1 MGNRT
6 AIRHLVD
13 LLMTVGLLL
22 QMTYFLIGQ
31 EIHEWLGAGMLRP
44 ATQHRPN
51 GHSKGGQPMKKT
63 MTFLLALGMLL
74 SMAACGGT
82 PAGQSSS
89 APPADS
95 QSATSEI
102 SQEQS
107 APPQNVDENESGN
120 ILIAYFT
127 WADNTVVENP
137 SSVDGDAT
145 TSASVLAPGN
155 AAKLASW
162 IQQEVGGDLHSIMV
176 EEPYSSDYDECLDR
190 AADEKADNAR
200 PALASHVDNMEGY
213 DIVFLGFPNW
223 WYTLPMPVLTFVE
236 EYDWSGKTVVP
247 FVTHGTGGL
256 SSTIRDLTAA
266 LPEDVTILEPIG
278 VYRPEVDASQPAVQ
292 EWIAGLDL
300 ELAQGGSG
308 QSQEEETSTMENTR
322 RIRFSLD
329 DGSEIIVQLN
339 DNPAA
344 DALYEMLPLELSF
357 EDFNS
362 TEKIAYLTEEIPSAG
377 SPDQCD
383 PGVGSLCYYIPWG
396 NLCFFYQDF
405 RPSTSLIPLGQVES
419 GVEYLERLD
428 QAGTVAAEAVEE

>member
-1 MGNRT
+1 MKHPV
-6 AIRHLVD
+6 ALLV
-13 LLMTVGLLL
+13 LLTLLCSLTV
-22 QMTYFLIGQ
+22 
-31 EIHEWLGAGMLRP
+31 
-44 ATQHRPN
+44 
-51 GHSKGGQPMKKT
+51 
-63 MTFLLALGMLL
+63 
-74 SMAACGGT
+74 CGGNPTSQSISDVPESSQNAEEIPDT
-82 PAGQSSS
+82 PLNTDPLTASQSSGETGNS
-89 APPADS
+89 
-95 QSATSEI
+95 
-102 SQEQS
+102 
-107 APPQNVDENESGN
+107 N

-127 WADNTVVENP
+127 WADNTVVEDP
-137 SSVDGDAT
+137 SNVDVDAT

-162 IQQEVGGDLHSIMV
+162 IQQEVGGDLHSIVV

-190 AADEKADNAR
+190 AADEKAENAR
-200 PALASHVDNMEGY
+200 PALASHVDNMEDY

-300 ELAQGGSG
+300 ELPQGGNG
-308 QSQEEETSTMENTR
+308 QTQKEETNTMESTR

-344 DALYEMLPLELSF
+344 EALYEMLPLELSF

-362 TEKIAYLTEEIPSAG
+362 TEKIAYLTEEIPSDG

-383 PGVGSLCYYIPWG
+383 PDVGSLCYYIPWG
-396 NLCFFYQDF
+396 NLCFFYRDF
-405 RPSTSLIPLGQVES
+405 RPSSSLIPLGQVES
-419 GVEYLERLD
+419 GAGLLEGLDRTAAVMVEAA
-428 QAGTVAAEAVEE
+428 AGGWNR

>member
-1 MGNRT
+1 MKRPV
-6 AIRHLVD
+6 ALLV
-13 LLMTVGLLL
+13 LLTLLCSL
-22 QMTYFLIGQ
+22 T
-31 EIHEWLGAGMLRP
+31 
-44 ATQHRPN
+44 
-51 GHSKGGQPMKKT
+51 
-63 MTFLLALGMLL
+63 
-74 SMAACGGT
+74 ACGGNPTSQSISDVPESSQNAEEIPDT
-82 PAGQSSS
+82 PLNTDPPTVSQSSGETGNS
-89 APPADS
+89 
-95 QSATSEI
+95 
-102 SQEQS
+102 
-107 APPQNVDENESGN
+107 N

-127 WADNTVVENP
+127 WADNTVVEDP
-137 SSVDGDAT
+137 SSVDVDAT

-162 IQQEVGGDLHSIMV
+162 IQQEVGGDLHSIVV

-190 AADEKADNAR
+190 AADEKAENAR
-200 PALASHVDNMEGY
+200 PALASHVDNMEDY

-278 VYRPEVDASQPAVQ
+278 VYRPEVDASQSAIQ

-300 ELAQGGSG
+300 ELPQGGNG
-308 QSQEEETSTMENTR
+308 QTQKEETNTMESTR

-329 DGSEIIVQLN
+329 DGSEIIVRLN

-344 DALYEMLPLELSF
+344 EALYEMLPLELSF

-362 TEKIAYLTEEIPSAG
+362 TEKIAYLTEEIPSDG

-383 PGVGSLCYYIPWG
+383 PDVGSLCYYIPWG
-396 NLCFFYQDF
+396 NLCFFYRDF
-405 RPSTSLIPLGQVES
+405 RPSSSLIPLGQVES
-419 GVEYLERLD
+419 GAGLLEGLDRTAAVMVEAA
-428 QAGTVAAEAVEE
+428 AGGWNR

>member
-1 MGNRT
+1 MKRPV
-6 AIRHLVD
+6 ALLV
-13 LLMTVGLLL
+13 LLTLLCSLTV
-22 QMTYFLIGQ
+22 
-31 EIHEWLGAGMLRP
+31 
-44 ATQHRPN
+44 
-51 GHSKGGQPMKKT
+51 
-63 MTFLLALGMLL
+63 
-74 SMAACGGT
+74 CGGNPTSQSISDVPESSQNAEEIPDT
-82 PAGQSSS
+82 PLNTDPPTVSQSSGETGNS
-89 APPADS
+89 
-95 QSATSEI
+95 
-102 SQEQS
+102 
-107 APPQNVDENESGN
+107 N

-127 WADNTVVENP
+127 WADNTVVEDP
-137 SSVDGDAT
+137 SSVDVDAT

-162 IQQEVGGDLHSIMV
+162 IQQEVGGDLHSIVV
-176 EEPYSSDYDECLDR
+176 EEPYSSDYDQCLDR

-200 PALASHVDNMEGY
+200 PALASHVDNMEDY

-266 LPEDVTILEPIG
+266 LPEDATILEPIG
-278 VYRPEVDASQPAVQ
+278 VYRPEVDDSQSAVQ

-300 ELAQGGSG
+300 ELPQGGNG
-308 QSQEEETSTMENTR
+308 QTQKEETNTMESTR

-329 DGSEIIVQLN
+329 DGSEIIVRLN

-344 DALYEMLPLELSF
+344 EALYEMLPLELSF

-362 TEKIAYLTEEIPSAG
+362 TEKIAYLTEEIPSDG

-383 PGVGSLCYYIPWG
+383 PDVGSLCYYIPWG
-396 NLCFFYQDF
+396 NLCFFYRDF
-405 RPSTSLIPLGQVES
+405 RPSSSLIPLGQVES
-419 GVEYLERLD
+419 GAGLLEGLDRTAAVMVEAA
-428 QAGTVAAEAVEE
+428 AGGWNR

>member
-1 MGNRT
+1 MKRPV
-6 AIRHLVD
+6 ALLV
-13 LLMTVGLLL
+13 LLTLLCSL
-22 QMTYFLIGQ
+22 T
-31 EIHEWLGAGMLRP
+31 
-44 ATQHRPN
+44 
-51 GHSKGGQPMKKT
+51 
-63 MTFLLALGMLL
+63 
-74 SMAACGGT
+74 ACGGNPTSQSISDVPESSQNAEEIPDT
-82 PAGQSSS
+82 PLNTDPPTVSQSSGETGNS
-89 APPADS
+89 
-95 QSATSEI
+95 
-102 SQEQS
+102 
-107 APPQNVDENESGN
+107 N

-127 WADNTVVENP
+127 WADNTVVEDP
-137 SSVDGDAT
+137 SSVDVDAT

-162 IQQEVGGDLHSIMV
+162 IQQEVGGDLHSIVV

-190 AADEKADNAR
+190 AADEKAENAR
-200 PALASHVDNMEGY
+200 PALASHVDNMEDY

-223 WYTLPMPVLTFVE
+223 WDTLPMPVLTFVE

-278 VYRPEVDASQPAVQ
+278 VYRPEVDASQSAIQ

-300 ELAQGGSG
+300 ELPQGGNG
-308 QSQEEETSTMENTR
+308 QTQKEETNTMESTR

-329 DGSEIIVQLN
+329 DDSEIIVRLN

-344 DALYEMLPLELSF
+344 EALYEMLPLELSF

-362 TEKIAYLTEEIPSAG
+362 TEKIAYLTEEIPSDG

-383 PGVGSLCYYIPWG
+383 PDVGSLCYYIPWG
-396 NLCFFYQDF
+396 NLCFFYRDF
-405 RPSTSLIPLGQVES
+405 RPSSSLIPLGQVES
-419 GVEYLERLD
+419 GAGLLKGLDRTAAVMVEAA
-428 QAGTVAAEAVEE
+428 AGGWIR

>member
-1 MGNRT
+1 MKRPV
-6 AIRHLVD
+6 ALLV
-13 LLMTVGLLL
+13 LLTLLCSL
-22 QMTYFLIGQ
+22 T
-31 EIHEWLGAGMLRP
+31 
-44 ATQHRPN
+44 
-51 GHSKGGQPMKKT
+51 
-63 MTFLLALGMLL
+63 
-74 SMAACGGT
+74 ACGGNPTSQSISDVPESSQNAEEIPDT
-82 PAGQSSS
+82 PLNTDPPTVSQSSGETGNS
-89 APPADS
+89 
-95 QSATSEI
+95 
-102 SQEQS
+102 
-107 APPQNVDENESGN
+107 N

-127 WADNTVVENP
+127 WADNTVVEDP
-137 SSVDGDAT
+137 SSVDVDAT

-155 AAKLASW
+155 ATKLASW
-162 IQQEVGGDLHSIMV
+162 IQQEVGGDLHSIVV

-190 AADEKADNAR
+190 AADEKAENAR
-200 PALASHVDNMEGY
+200 PALASHVDNMEDY

-278 VYRPEVDASQPAVQ
+278 VYRPEVDASQSAIQ

-300 ELAQGGSG
+300 ELPQGGNG
-308 QSQEEETSTMENTR
+308 QTQKEETNTMESTR

-329 DGSEIIVQLN
+329 DDSEIIVRLN

-344 DALYEMLPLELSF
+344 EALYEMLPLELSF

-362 TEKIAYLTEEIPSAG
+362 TEKIAYLTEEIPSDG

-383 PGVGSLCYYIPWG
+383 PDVGSLCYYIPWG
-396 NLCFFYQDF
+396 NLCFFYRDF
-405 RPSTSLIPLGQVES
+405 RPSSALIPLGQVES
-419 GVEYLERLD
+419 GAGLLEGLDRTAAVMVEAA
-428 QAGTVAAEAVEE
+428 AGGWIR

>member
-1 MGNRT
+1 
-6 AIRHLVD
+6 
-13 LLMTVGLLL
+13 
-22 QMTYFLIGQ
+22 
-31 EIHEWLGAGMLRP
+31 
-44 ATQHRPN
+44 
-51 GHSKGGQPMKKT
+51 MKKT

-74 SMAACGGT
+74 ALTACSGT
-82 PAGQSSS
+82 TSGQSSPT
-89 APPADS
+89 PPADS
-95 QSATSEI
+95 QPTEVASEG

-107 APPQNVDENESGN
+107 EQPQNANETENSN

-127 WADNTVVENP
+127 WADNTVVEDP
-137 SSVDGDAT
+137 SSVDVDAT

-162 IQQEVGGDLHSIMV
+162 IQQEVGGDLHSIVV
-176 EEPYSSDYDECLDR
+176 EEPYSSDYDQCLDR

-200 PALASHVDNMEGY
+200 PALASHVDNMEDY

-256 SSTIRDLTAA
+256 ASTIRDLTAA

-278 VYRPEVDASQPAVQ
+278 VYRPEVDDSQNAVQ

-300 ELAQGGSG
+300 ELPQGGIG
-308 QSQEEETSTMENTR
+308 QSQEEETNTMENTR

-329 DGSEIIVQLN
+329 DGAEIIVRLN

-344 DALYEMLPLELSF
+344 EALCEMLPLELSF

-362 TEKIAYLTEEIPSAG
+362 TEKIAYLTEEIPSDG

-383 PGVGSLCYYIPWG
+383 PDVGSLCYYIPWG

-419 GVEYLERLD
+419 GMEFLEQLD
-428 QAGTVAAEAVEE
+428 VASGVMTDVVHE

>member
-1 MGNRT
+1 MKRPV
-6 AIRHLVD
+6 ALLV
-13 LLMTVGLLL
+13 LLTLLCSL
-22 QMTYFLIGQ
+22 T
-31 EIHEWLGAGMLRP
+31 
-44 ATQHRPN
+44 
-51 GHSKGGQPMKKT
+51 
-63 MTFLLALGMLL
+63 
-74 SMAACGGT
+74 ACGGNPTSQSISDVPESSQNAEEIPDT
-82 PAGQSSS
+82 PLNTDPPTVSQSSGETGNS
-89 APPADS
+89 
-95 QSATSEI
+95 
-102 SQEQS
+102 
-107 APPQNVDENESGN
+107 N

-127 WADNTVVENP
+127 WADNTVVEDP
-137 SSVDGDAT
+137 SSVDVDAT

-162 IQQEVGGDLHSIMV
+162 IQQEVGGDLHSIVV

-190 AADEKADNAR
+190 AADEKAENAR
-200 PALASHVDNMEGY
+200 PALASHVDNMEDY

-278 VYRPEVDASQPAVQ
+278 VYRPEVDASQSAIQ

-300 ELAQGGSG
+300 ELPQGGNG
-308 QSQEEETSTMENTR
+308 QTQKEETNTMESTR

-329 DGSEIIVQLN
+329 DDSEIIVQLN

-344 DALYEMLPLELSF
+344 EALYEMLPLELSF

-362 TEKIAYLTEEIPSAG
+362 TEKIAYLTEEIPSDG

-383 PGVGSLCYYIPWG
+383 PDVGSLCYYIPWG
-396 NLCFFYQDF
+396 NLCFFYRDF
-405 RPSTSLIPLGQVES
+405 RPSSSLIPLGQVES
-419 GVEYLERLD
+419 GAGLLEGLDRTAAVMVEAA
-428 QAGTVAAEAVEE
+428 AGGWNR

>member
-1 MGNRT
+1 MKRPV
-6 AIRHLVD
+6 ALLV
-13 LLMTVGLLL
+13 LLTLLCSLTV
-22 QMTYFLIGQ
+22 
-31 EIHEWLGAGMLRP
+31 
-44 ATQHRPN
+44 
-51 GHSKGGQPMKKT
+51 
-63 MTFLLALGMLL
+63 
-74 SMAACGGT
+74 CGGNPTSQSISDVPESSQNAEEIPDT
-82 PAGQSSS
+82 PLNTDPPTVSQSSGETGNS
-89 APPADS
+89 
-95 QSATSEI
+95 
-102 SQEQS
+102 
-107 APPQNVDENESGN
+107 N

-127 WADNTVVENP
+127 WADNTVVEDP
-137 SSVDGDAT
+137 SSVDVDAT

-162 IQQEVGGDLHSIMV
+162 IQQEVGGDLHSIVV

-190 AADEKADNAR
+190 AADEKAENAR
-200 PALASHVDNMEGY
+200 PALASHVDNMEDY

-266 LPEDVTILEPIG
+266 LPEDVTILEPID
-278 VYRPEVDASQPAVQ
+278 VYRPEVDDSQSAVQ

-300 ELAQGGSG
+300 ELPQGGNG
-308 QSQEEETSTMENTR
+308 QTQKEETNTMESTR

-329 DGSEIIVQLN
+329 DDSEIIVRLN

-344 DALYEMLPLELSF
+344 EALYEMLPLELSF

-362 TEKIAYLTEEIPSAG
+362 TEKIAYLTEEIPSDG

-383 PGVGSLCYYIPWG
+383 PDVGSLCYYIPWG
-396 NLCFFYQDF
+396 NLCFFYRDF
-405 RPSTSLIPLGQVES
+405 RPSSALIPLGQVES
-419 GVEYLERLD
+419 GAGLLEGLDRTAAVMVEAA
-428 QAGTVAAEAVEE
+428 AGGWIR

>member
-1 MGNRT
+1 MKRPV
-6 AIRHLVD
+6 ALLV
-13 LLMTVGLLL
+13 LLTLLCSL
-22 QMTYFLIGQ
+22 T
-31 EIHEWLGAGMLRP
+31 
-44 ATQHRPN
+44 
-51 GHSKGGQPMKKT
+51 
-63 MTFLLALGMLL
+63 
-74 SMAACGGT
+74 ACGGNPTTQSISDVPESSQNAEEITDT
-82 PAGQSSS
+82 PLDTDPS
-89 APPADS
+89 AS
-95 QSATSEI
+95 QSPGETGNS
-102 SQEQS
+102 
-107 APPQNVDENESGN
+107 N

-127 WADNTVVENP
+127 WADNTVVEDP
-137 SSVDGDAT
+137 SSVDVDAT

-162 IQQEVGGDLHSIMV
+162 IQQEVGGDLHSIVV
-176 EEPYSSDYDECLDR
+176 EEPYSSDYDQCLDR
-190 AADEKADNAR
+190 AADEKAENAR
-200 PALASHVDNMEGY
+200 PALASHVDNMEDY

-266 LPEDVTILEPIG
+266 LPEDATILEPIG
-278 VYRPEVDASQPAVQ
+278 VYRPEVDASQSAVQ

-300 ELAQGGSG
+300 ELPQGENG
-308 QSQEEETSTMENTR
+308 QTQKEETNTMESTR

-344 DALYEMLPLELSF
+344 EALYEMLPLELSF

-362 TEKIAYLTEEIPSAG
+362 TEKIAYLTEEIPSDG

-383 PGVGSLCYYIPWG
+383 PDVGSLCYYIPWG
-396 NLCFFYQDF
+396 NLCFFYRDF
-405 RPSTSLIPLGQVES
+405 RPSSSLIPLGQVES
-419 GVEYLERLD
+419 GAGLLEGLDRTAAVMVEAA
-428 QAGTVAAEAVEE
+428 AGGWNR